1 MNDPYEFAAVFDVN
15 AVSQRL
21 EGAFP
26 QKNSLFF
33 KAPIKHVSGYFICN
47 GNLRHN
53 YNYSLKK
60 LIEN

>member
-47 GNLRHN
+47 GNLRYN
-53 YNYSLKK
+53 YN
-60 LIEN
+60 E